1 MAPGG
6 GPPWSGRNVR
16 GSYAGARVPSWM
28 DQTGSF
34 GSLTIMQ
41 LKCNGEGTSLPKDP
55 FLIRRCLE
63 TYLNSKIEGGFPEQG
78 GDTYGLKVRNTDH
91 VAKLKNMTLL
101 SDGISG
107 GLRVNISID
116 EHPTLN
122 FTKCTVFCTEVNHYE
137 DERLLA
143 ELEDQNVTAIHR
155 FTRMI
160 DGVRTKTGLMVL
172 TIRGCI
178 IPEIV
183 SFGFI
188 RARTKIYYPSPM
200 MCFRCFSFGHTSK
213 RCKASDP
220 VCGRCSEGHSCP
232 KEDPCKKL
240 AYCARCESADHALS
254 SRKCP
259 VYVAEETI
267 QHIKTDNDISYQA
280 ARRIYEQ
287 ENQQQNT
294 NAATIVTQGVTNQL
308 QQPTLDS
315 VVRKLDQVLQD
326 LSQKDAKIADL
337 AAENGKLLDT
347 ITSLQKT
354 IDKQNQMIQE
364 MAAVGCKERTSTNY
378 TSKDYAIENTTNTD
392 PAAHQN
398 RRSATGPATTA
409 YPEPMD
415 TLSRG
420 VAERGLSEVSSTSP
434 PSSCPSQE
442 PSSLPTRR
450 STRLQHRAPPQ
461 PQALPIHRTYQREH
475 GVPVPLAETS
485 TNYTSKDYAI
495 ENSTNTDPAAHQ
507 NRRSATGPAV
517 TAYPEPMDT
526 LSRGVAERGL
536 SEVSSTSPPSSC
548 PSQEP
553 SSQPTRRSTRL
564 QHRAPSQPQTLPIHR
579 TYQREHEVPVPLA
592 GTSTNY
598 TSKDYATENTT
609 NTDPAAHQ
617 NRRSATGPAA
627 TAYPEPMDT
636 LSRGVA
642 ERGLNEVSSTSPPSS
657 CPSQEP
663 SSQPTRRST
672 RLQHRAPSQPQ
683 ALPIRRTYQREH
695 GVPVP
700 LAGTST
706 NYTSKD
712 YAIENTTSTDP
723 AAHQNRRSATGPAV
737 TAYPE
742 PMDTLSR
749 GVAER
754 GLSEVSSTSP
764 PSSCPSQEQS
774 SQPTRRS
781 TRLQHRAPS
790 QPQALP
796 IHRTYQREHEV
807 PVPLAGTST
816 NYTSKDYAIENT
828 TSTDPAAH
836 QNRRSAT
843 GPAATAY
850 PEPMD
855 TLSRGVA
862 EYGLSEV
869 SCTSPPSSCPSN
881 SQEPSSRPA
890 RSILQNPPPL
900 QYRNPPEA
908 HANQSNLSN
917 TSKDSSIATDP
928 KDVLVFR
935 KSFVGGKFSFCFARQ
950 RRCRCVRFARILG
963 ARKCL

>member
-6 GPPWSGRNVR
+6 GPPWPGRNVR
-16 GSYAGARVPSWM
+16 GSFAGARVPSWM

-78 GDTYGLKVRNTDH
+78 GVTYGLKVRNTDH

-122 FTKCTVFCTEVNHYE
+122 FTKCTVFCTDVNHYE

-160 DGVRTKTGLMVL
+160 DGERTKTGLMVL

-294 NAATIVTQGVTNQL
+294 NAATIVTQGLTNQL

-347 ITSLQKT
+347 ITGMQKT

-364 MAAVGCKERTSTNY
+364 MAAVGCKE
-378 TSKDYAIENTTNTD
+378 
-392 PAAHQN
+392 
-398 RRSATGPATTA
+398 
-409 YPEPMD
+409 
-415 TLSRG
+415 
-420 VAERGLSEVSSTSP
+420 STSQST
-434 PSSCPSQE
+434 SSSPDTYLAGQFQTLVDPRGSKILTKTQ
-442 PSSLPTRR
+442 LKKLQKQQRLQQQ
-450 STRLQHRAPPQ
+450 LQHRL
-461 PQALPIHRTYQREH
+461 QAAALKDTNQQQEQTEPEITPMEQR
-475 GVPVPLAETS
+475 PLIEDNNKKTNRSDSPDDADNPKRPKNDPSDPTTSETI
-485 TNYTSKDYAI
+485 TDTPLNL
-495 ENSTNTDPAAHQ
+495 NTDH
-507 NRRSATGPAV
+507 
-517 TAYPEPMDT
+517 EMDD
-526 LSRGVAERGL
+526 A
-536 SEVSSTSPPSSC
+536 
-548 PSQEP
+548 
-553 SSQPTRRSTRL
+553 
-564 QHRAPSQPQTLPIHR
+564 
-579 TYQREHEVPVPLA
+579 
-592 GTSTNY
+592 
-598 TSKDYATENTT
+598 
-609 NTDPAAHQ
+609 
-617 NRRSATGPAA
+617 
-627 TAYPEPMDT
+627 
-636 LSRGVA
+636 
-642 ERGLNEVSSTSPPSS
+642 
-657 CPSQEP
+657 
-663 SSQPTRRST
+663 
-672 RLQHRAPSQPQ
+672 
-683 ALPIRRTYQREH
+683 
-695 GVPVP
+695 
-700 LAGTST
+700 
-706 NYTSKD
+706 
-712 YAIENTTSTDP
+712 
-723 AAHQNRRSATGPAV
+723 
-737 TAYPE
+737 
-742 PMDTLSR
+742 
-749 GVAER
+749 
-754 GLSEVSSTSP
+754 
-764 PSSCPSQEQS
+764 
-774 SQPTRRS
+774 
-781 TRLQHRAPS
+781 
-790 QPQALP
+790 
-796 IHRTYQREHEV
+796 
-807 PVPLAGTST
+807 
-816 NYTSKDYAIENT
+816 
-828 TSTDPAAH
+828 
-836 QNRRSAT
+836 
-843 GPAATAY
+843 
-850 PEPMD
+850 
-855 TLSRGVA
+855 
-862 EYGLSEV
+862 
-869 SCTSPPSSCPSN
+869 
-881 SQEPSSRPA
+881 
-890 RSILQNPPPL
+890 
-900 QYRNPPEA
+900 
-908 HANQSNLSN
+908 
-917 TSKDSSIATDP
+917 
-928 KDVLVFR
+928 
-935 KSFVGGKFSFCFARQ
+935 
-950 RRCRCVRFARILG
+950 
-963 ARKCL
+963 